1 MDYEIKQSIIKKSK
15 ERESGLSLSMS
26 SSTFKITEAS
36 QNFIFKWLILMSH
49 SRNSNSGDNFLAG
62 KQAY

>member
-1 MDYEIKQSIIKKSK
+1 MLFKFTFPFAIIGRTKMDYEIKQSIIKKSK

-36 QNFIFKWLILMSH
+36 QNFIFK
-49 SRNSNSGDNFLAG
+49 
-62 KQAY
+62 